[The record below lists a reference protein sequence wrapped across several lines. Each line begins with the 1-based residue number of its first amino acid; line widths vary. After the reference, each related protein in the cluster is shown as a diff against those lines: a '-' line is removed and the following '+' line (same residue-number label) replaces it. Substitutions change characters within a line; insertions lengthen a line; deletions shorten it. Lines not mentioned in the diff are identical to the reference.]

1 MFTKSARYLAD
12 HVVFCYNC
20 FMQNSFDEKI
30 LEEAHSW
37 MEEGQSV
44 VLATVIQT
52 WGSSPR
58 PIGSRMIVSEQGNF
72 SGSVSGGC
80 VESAVAQECMSLL
93 KDKNSHKTLDFKV
106 SNENAWEVGL
116 ACGGEIAIFLEKIN

>member
-1 MFTKSARYLAD
+1 MK
-12 HVVFCYNC
+12 
-20 FMQNSFDEKI
+20 NSFDEKI
-30 LEEAHSW
+30 LEEAQDW
-37 MEEGQSV
+37 LATKQKV

-58 PIGSRMIVSEQGNF
+58 QVGSRMIVNENGDF

-80 VESAVAQECMSLL
+80 VETAVVRECLGLIKEKKSY
-93 KDKNSHKTLDFKV
+93 KKIEFKV

-116 ACGGEIAIFLEKIN
+116 ACGGEISIFLEQIND

>member
-1 MFTKSARYLAD
+1 MK
-12 HVVFCYNC
+12 
-20 FMQNSFDEKI
+20 NSFDEKI
-30 LEEAHSW
+30 LDEAKDW
-37 MEEGQSV
+37 LTDRRNV

-58 PIGSRMIVSEQGNF
+58 PIGSRMIINDKGDF

-80 VESAVAQECMSLL
+80 VETAVVRECLGL
-93 KDKNSHKTLDFKV
+93 IKEKRPFKKIEFKV

-116 ACGGEIAIFLEKIN
+116 ACGGEIAIFLEQIND

>member
-1 MFTKSARYLAD
+1 
-12 HVVFCYNC
+12 
-20 FMQNSFDEKI
+20 MQNSFDEKI

-37 MEEGQSV
+37 MKEGQSV

-58 PIGSRMIVSEQGNF
+58 PIGSRMIVSEEGNF

-80 VESAVAQECMSLL
+80 VESAVVRECMSLL
-93 KDKNSHKTLDFKV
+93 QDKNSHKTLDFKI

-116 ACGGEIAIFLEKIN
+116 ACGGEMAIFIEKIN

>member
-1 MFTKSARYLAD
+1 MI
-12 HVVFCYNC
+12 
-20 FMQNSFDEKI
+20 NSFDEKI
-30 LEEAHSW
+30 LEEARDW
-37 MEEGQSV
+37 IQAKQKV

-58 PIGSRMIVSEQGNF
+58 QVGSRMIVNGKVDF

-80 VESAVAQECMSLL
+80 VEAAVVRESLNLL
-93 KDKNSHKTLDFKV
+93 KEKNNFKKIEFKV